1 VSALNDAELVACEYS
16 TSERLELRRHDAT
29 GWVRGNPQDDA
40 LAAVAEIRPHR
51 VLDAGCGDGLF
62 ARMIAAPTVIAVD
75 SSEAMVDRARSR
87 GVDARLGDIHE
98 LAFDDGEFDVVTCNW
113 TLYHLRDL
121 ERGVGELARVTRSG
135 GRLVGVYN
143 REGHMDELWSFL
155 RPEFTPDQDYT
166 EALRGSFGHVE
177 HRDTD
182 GYTLWESRDDLQAYL
197 DAFVG
202 LIGPLDAPP
211 GPYPFRVT
219 RRNRIYVADKR

>member
-1 VSALNDAELVACEYS
+1 MSSLDDPQLVAREYA
-16 TSERLELRRHDAT
+16 TSDRLERRRHDVT
-29 GWVRGNPQDDA
+29 GWVRGDNTREA
-40 LAAVAEIRPHR
+40 LTAIAEARPTR

-62 ARMIAAPTVIAVD
+62 TRMIAAPIVIGID
-75 SSEAMVDRARSR
+75 SSGAMVESARSR

-135 GRLVGVYN
+135 GRLVGIYN
-143 REGHMDELWSFL
+143 REGHMDELWSLL
-155 RPEFTPDQDYT
+155 RPELTPDHDYT